1 MSHQETSLLNFRI
14 PNRLKHDFQVTCVQN
29 GTRMTSELRRMIK
42 DYLRKEVVDEEKYKH
57 SQRKLTSEHTEETHG
72 RFVKDPETGVWETK
86 N

>member
-1 MSHQETSLLNFRI
+1 
-14 PNRLKHDFQVTCVQN
+14 
-29 GTRMTSELRRMIK
+29 MIK